1 MRNTSSSDTSFPCRA
16 FVSECVGEHDKM
28 YLVNYTFD
36 LFAQLRTGPNLGPAI
51 ILETHIEVRFPSSI
65 AVGSMSRNL
74 ARRQIDRVSP

>member
-1 MRNTSSSDTSFPCRA
+1 M
-16 FVSECVGEHDKM
+16 SECVGEHDKM

-65 AVGSMSRNL
+65 AVGSKSKNM
-74 ARRQIDRVSP
+74 AREQIDKGSP